1 MKNYMEQIV
10 EMLGVQPNE
19 EFEVV
24 IPEEKN
30 HKPVRY
36 QFNSCQFG
44 YWETEG
50 GNSGFHTHWDLLL
63 MILCGQAYIKK
74 LPWQPKEYEHYYG
87 YTRSSGGG
95 VYLYEFCW
103 KGTHVDIF
111 NYRHGFCYKT
121 REEAAQEANMKR
133 ARKFF
138 NSYDIIDWE

>member
-1 MKNYMEQIV
+1 MKNYMEQIA

-50 GNSGFHTHWDLLL
+50 GNSGFYTHWGLLL

-74 LPWQPKEYEHYYG
+74 LPWQPKENQDYYTFATTTYG
-87 YTRSSGGG
+87 HHTIVCAKWNCSFDDKMR
-95 VYLYEFCW
+95 
-103 KGTHVDIF
+103 
-111 NYRHGFCYKT
+111 YRNGFCYKT
-121 REEAAQEANMKR
+121 REEAEADKPR
-133 ARKFF
+133 AEKFF
-138 NSYDIIDWE
+138 SSDDIINGE